1 MWSFETDPEFE
12 VELEWMRNLMRDRV
26 HDLEVG
32 EFDDGGIP
40 LGLEPIQQLVKERGL
55 WAVHLD
61 AELGGRGFGQ
71 VKLGLMHE
79 IIGRSRFGPMCF
91 GNQAPDSGNSEI
103 LARHGS
109 AEQMSRWLEP
119 MLEGVLHSAY
129 VMTEPDAGADPTMLA
144 TSAVLDGD
152 EWVVNGEKWFI
163 TNGSLADFYIV
174 MVVTDPDAPRHERAS
189 QLIIPVDTP
198 GVEVVREIPTI
209 EDQNPSAG
217 GWDSHAVVQFTDVR
231 VSRDAMLGPRG
242 QGFRIAQERLGP
254 GRIHHCMRW
263 IGQASRALDMLCE
276 RSLYR
281 HSHGSLLS
289 EKQTVQNWIAD
300 SWAQLN
306 AARLMTLQAAWK
318 IDTYGVK
325 SARAEISAIKFWGA
339 QMLHD
344 VIDRS
349 LQLHGSLGYSGD
361 MPLEEM
367 YRYARAARIYDGP
380 DEVHRVVVAR
390 QVLKGYTA
398 PVDNVPTEHI
408 PTRRSALALK

>member
-1 MWSFETDPEFE
+1 
-12 VELEWMRNLMRDRV
+12 MRNLMRDRI
-26 HDLEVG
+26 HNLEVG
-32 EFDDGGIP
+32 EFDANGIP
-40 LGLEPIQQLVKERGL
+40 LGLESIQEMVKERGL
-55 WAVHLD
+55 WAAHLD

-79 IIGRSRFGPMCF
+79 ILGRSRFGPMCF

-109 AEQMSRWLEP
+109 EDQKSRWLEP
-119 MLEGVLHSAY
+119 MLEGTLRSAY
-129 VMTEPDAGADPTMLA
+129 AMTEPEAGADPTLLT

-152 EWVVNGEKWFI
+152 DWVVNGEKWFI
-163 TNGSLADFYIV
+163 TNASLADFYIV

-209 EDQNPSAG
+209 EDQDPTSG
-217 GWDSHAVVQFTDVR
+217 GWDSHAVVTFTDVR
-231 VSRDAMLGPRG
+231 VSEDALLGDRG
-242 QGFRIAQERLGP
+242 QGFAIAQERLGP

-281 HSHGSLLS
+281 FSHGSMLS

-318 IDTYGVK
+318 IDTHGVG

-339 QMLHD
+339 QMMHD

-390 QVLKGYTA
+390 QVLKNYTA
-398 PVDNVPTEHI
+398 PADGVPTEHI
-408 PTRRSALALK
+408 PTRRAALALK